1 MSDRRAVLEWPTAQR
16 AELTRSGWSVD
27 PPDPM
32 LAELLNTKHSLA
44 AAQARHGTAIPADL
58 LAFAA
63 QRAALDTGAEVLT
76 VDPPERE
83 PV

>member
-32 LAELLNTKHSLA
+32 LVELLNTKHSLGGRPGP
-44 AAQARHGTAIPADL
+44 ARDCYSSGLACFRSPARRVGHGRRSAYCRSA
-58 LAFAA
+58 
-63 QRAALDTGAEVLT
+63 
-76 VDPPERE
+76 
-83 PV
+83 

>member
-44 AAQARHGTAIPADL
+44 AA
-58 LAFAA
+58 
-63 QRAALDTGAEVLT
+63 
-76 VDPPERE
+76 
-83 PV
+83 